1 MEKENLFG
9 KNLRWLRERN
19 NFTQAQLANALNL
32 DRSSYSYYELGQSM
46 PNVASLK
53 KIKRIYNVSLDDL
66 LTEDFAENLG
76 QKGKVL
82 HDLDDKREK
91 QLLIYFR
98 SFGWGN
104 REKSLSYMKE
114 LARQEKL
121 DARKRKKKPSTE

>member
-98 SFGWGN
+98 SFGWEN

-114 LARQEKL
+114 LARLEKL

>member
-66 LTEDFAENLG
+66 LTEDFAENLE

-98 SFGWGN
+98 SFGREN

-114 LARQEKL
+114 LARLEKL

>member
-76 QKGKVL
+76 RKGKVI

-98 SFGWGN
+98 SFGQEN

-114 LARQEKL
+114 LARLEKL

>member
-76 QKGKVL
+76 RKGKVI

-98 SFGWGN
+98 SFGQEN

>member
-76 QKGKVL
+76 RKGKVI

-91 QLLIYFR
+91 QLLICKVQSFR
-98 SFGWGN
+98 F
-104 REKSLSYMKE
+104 M
-114 LARQEKL
+114 
-121 DARKRKKKPSTE
+121 